1 MGSQNVPGNMYAYRE
16 SRVSHFRFC
25 TGGPVMLM
33 PPPLALKCGR
43 SPSMRQWALLS
54 FLGGQDASLSPVH
67 IINVSLDSYPLL
79 W

>member
-33 PPPLALKCGR
+33 PPP
-43 SPSMRQWALLS
+43 PSSEVWPESKYAAMGAFIFLRWARRLS
-54 FLGGQDASLSPVH
+54 LTCA
-67 IINVSLDSYPLL
+67 YY
-79 W
+79 